1 MNDLMRG
8 LRRLSGRYVP
18 YLQPYWDE
26 EDVATVGAWL
36 KSGSVEDVRAKLID
50 ALQSRFP
57 RSSEIVLTDSGKS
70 ALYVA
75 LKMLGLDSADE
86 VIVPSYCCASIIAS
100 VVRAGCAPVLADSD
114 EHFNISEASVFEALS
129 ARTKAVLV
137 PHLYGVRAASL
148 QAIAELARQ
157 RGIAVI
163 EDVAQ
168 AYGLQLDGG
177 ALAGSVGD
185 AAIFSAGLGKPI
197 MGPGGGWVILN
208 RPCGPRPALAEES
221 SEEGRGRVANFL
233 RRFAGPRWLRG
244 GAEIAHAVSSRL
256 AVRMRRLP
264 SFDLHSWAA
273 TECRVRSMSAI
284 DGWLAARQIERIQ
297 SNIEQRRQNAR
308 RWRALLGK
316 AKISCT
322 APQDE
327 ANTDAIFPLLF
338 EGADAIRTAEKFR
351 DVLERGGVATEPCY
365 TPLHLRVEGRGLRRT
380 KMANCESS
388 WQRVFAVPV
397 RANLRAAD
405 WDRISSVVG
414 QADSSSTPS

>member
-1 MNDLMRG
+1 M
-8 LRRLSGRYVP
+8 P

-75 LKMLGLDSADE
+75 LKMLGLDLPTKLSFPRTVAPALSRRWCARA
-86 VIVPSYCCASIIAS
+86 VRPSLRIWTQ
-100 VVRAGCAPVLADSD
+100 
-114 EHFNISEASVFEALS
+114 HFNISEASVFEALS

-208 RPCGPRPALAEES
+208 RPCGPRPALAEEL

-233 RRFAGPRWLRG
+233 RRFAGPG
-244 GAEIAHAVSSRL
+244 GCA
-256 AVRMRRLP
+256 
-264 SFDLHSWAA
+264 
-273 TECRVRSMSAI
+273 
-284 DGWLAARQIERIQ
+284 AARKSLMR
-297 SNIEQRRQNAR
+297 SRRDWRCECGAFQALTSIHGPRRNAASAR
-308 RWRALLGK
+308 
-316 AKISCT
+316 
-322 APQDE
+322 
-327 ANTDAIFPLLF
+327 
-338 EGADAIRTAEKFR
+338 
-351 DVLERGGVATEPCY
+351 
-365 TPLHLRVEGRGLRRT
+365 
-380 KMANCESS
+380 
-388 WQRVFAVPV
+388 
-397 RANLRAAD
+397 
-405 WDRISSVVG
+405 
-414 QADSSSTPS
+414 